1 MTISLRR
8 PYSSVSW
15 IFPGFVSGLLL
26 AASFVAAPEAEG
38 AEEIVSRCEDGSF
51 TNRADV
57 RCLPYR
63 SLGAVTVLPD
73 DRTAAVVRDRAK
85 SDTRTMTAVL
95 PPPSRKSSKTGYT
108 LCGLYDEWQTLR
120 GTTKGGTVFQRARDV
135 ARWQALSRMFLH
147 VGTPQCE
154 TLPVVRAAQASQ

>member
-1 MTISLRR
+1 MSISLRR

-15 IFPGFVSGLLL
+15 IFPAFVSGLLL

-38 AEEIVSRCEDGSF
+38 AEEIVSSCEDGSF

-95 PPPSRKSSKTGYT
+95 PPPSGKISKTGYT
-108 LCGLYDEWQTLR
+108 LCGLYEEWQALR
-120 GTTKGGTVFQRARDV
+120 RTTSSGTVFLRGRDV
-135 ARWQALSRMFLH
+135 ARWQALSKIFLS

-154 TLPVVRAAQASQ
+154 VLPVVRAAQASR